1 MNKSTLP
8 VAVILAAASVPAQAQ
23 DAVANYTKAQLQEE
37 CRLAII
43 ELGTYPQAVQ
53 LEYVGQFTELSNQIE
68 KLSDEATEEELQAK
82 AAELDTLKKAAKAA
96 EQAATEDYHSLLAA
110 IEEEGIARGKAEDAI
125 KDIVVPSVK
134 EEYDNKLKAITAS
147 SYNDEQLQG
156 FYNNPNA
163 AREAL
168 AAVNANITAYEE
180 ITQTAAKA
188 NEDAKAAQD
197 TAKTSLLSSISDAKT
212 AADDAKTTVGR
223 YIEYSSQSTHVD
235 AIDAAITEYDN
246 LTTEVETAA
255 NKFELTED
263 KQTEINNAV
272 AAQETDVN
280 STLDDA
286 TTAAEAA
293 AKAYSENAVKG
304 LHDPFDPIPDDDSL
318 MDEKKAVNDA
328 VAAAK
333 AMAAE
338 LETIIVAADRE
349 NKEAELK
356 NLIEAANDAQTAYE
370 TAVKN
375 LEAYDAGTEYIDN
388 LQAEYTK
395 QILEL
400 QTLKADGKLNDEVY
414 KDANNKMN
422 KVAATINTMKQ
433 TNEDNKNAKKYE
445 NGTEDEDYKNLVQ
458 TLNADN
464 IAKIVTDAVAATGG
478 YEALKTELDLQKKEA
493 DKIETDNTFIKDELD
508 AAYKTAND
516 ALENYA
522 KGKMS
527 QAEAQ
532 QAIDKYSEDIADAKA
547 DVTAYNEATKKLNEI
562 QEKLNVNLPELSE
575 DTTYPKEDADN
586 IKNLKDQKTTLQE
599 SLDDEKKTIENSF
612 RKAYPRTIQT
622 ANEDLKNFDSTAFGT
637 WNAEAISASDNYNKW
652 VVTQSDVVIYNE
664 VMAQVDKLEKKL
676 EGASKGML
684 GYAKD
689 KKAIDD
695 LKSELAAHGEGHT
708 GCAENYSKW
717 TTEINRISKSI
728 DDHQAAY
735 DANKTAYENRLAEI
749 NDLYNDTYYKQI
761 TNKDNKTEADTEIKA
776 AKTLLDQFNRK
787 QTVTVDENV
796 QAVTDAINTAKDV
809 IASNYLQEK
818 GWKVNNSYKSAT
830 QIIGSEASELNPSLV
845 YSTKLD
851 GYYKEFKKLDTKYYH
866 NLAKYDEIA
875 SEEEALNTLKKNIE
889 AIVPDA
895 KANLVKYNEQKNA
908 QTRAKS
914 EWASYYSQVGAL
926 YSGEQF
932 FGAQALY
939 QGQLNDCLALING
952 YDAKIEECYNNG
964 TSVDFGKATDESIG
978 YDASIEE
985 NRNTMENV
993 LIDAKAN
1000 KDAYTGQ
1007 VEYVAT
1013 LNKSYNEA
1021 VKTIDSSIADTEA
1034 ALNSAETDEDKQ
1046 ALTEK
1051 LDALNGYKTEL
1062 EAIKTKIDNLDT
1074 NVLTKVNKGESEA
1087 YQEEFD
1093 SEKSSISSSI
1103 NDIINKAKG
1112 TYDEAVKQHNEIV
1125 KANFEAEYKTAK
1137 AAYNAAVYD
1146 ISKYASYQHALDA
1159 NGVSGYAASI
1169 ETANETLFP
1178 LYEELRGINAEF
1190 NTAYDKAEGRF
1201 DAGQSYREKVK
1212 VVEEKIAKA
1221 LDTFLKET
1229 QQTANANS
1237 YAAVIN
1243 DLAESYEYIVADIK
1257 DYNNDAAM
1265 ALFEKEEGGQ
1275 VAETTK
1281 AYADME
1287 AVNKGP
1293 QVIDELKFKIE
1304 NGVEINLETAYS
1316 EAATADV
1323 NAHISAANTIIADY
1337 QKKLSEDYP
1346 LSTSLKPA
1354 IEEATAKVEAAGE
1367 ALAAST
1373 DVPADHDNIVAMLSG
1388 IDTSLAEA
1396 EDKAK
1401 VEQAQAEQAQAIQ
1414 NQFDA
1419 YDAQIKLI
1427 ADGSDETGALG
1438 INDYKSPFEYA
1449 DKLTD
1454 LLAAGDAAVEA
1465 ANDANEK
1472 AKKQGYN
1479 DTDRPS
1485 NIQIGTKEVNKYQ
1498 LKWYPYTIITVEEY
1512 NELKWWQK
1520 GYYQEITVSEPI
1532 YFNGT
1537 AKEYVEKKIA
1547 EAQTALDNIKK
1558 KVAELEA
1565 TDATAIVDGMHDKVQ
1580 KTLIPLYNRAVANG
1594 GEEEGL
1600 AAVYEDINTLLAALD
1615 TSKLTA
1621 EEIEA
1626 AASEEN
1632 QKAVDAQ
1639 IESLTDRIAALDNE
1653 LQAYNSL
1660 TEKLETVKAE
1670 LDKVK
1675 AGIEASDFADELTT
1689 AFGSDIASIDGT
1701 ISETEKGINADHA
1714 NNRCGKETAK
1724 VKEEDVEAISTSI
1737 KTLSEEID
1745 KKTKEL
1751 QKAKE
1756 DAAILAAN
1764 AEAYDAEKAK
1774 LEGLTTTL
1782 NSTWETLCK
1791 DNVDVWT
1798 EFNDTKDEI
1807 DGQITA
1813 ALSALDEEKATA
1825 DAEPRNISL
1834 EAAEQAYTDISAAIE
1849 KMLNDAK
1856 ERQST
1861 YDAQLAGVTE
1871 RINALA
1877 TAYDALEISDI
1888 AAAEAEVIAAR
1899 QTLEQ
1904 AIADL
1909 QEKEITPD
1917 NIAETETAVT
1927 TAEEQLEALKALIE
1941 EKTYI
1946 PGDINESGKV
1956 DMDDLLFIRNIVLGK
1971 VDTTE
1976 LSENQMKA
1984 GDLNGD
1990 GQFTIADLVML
2001 NNIYVYGNPTGPA
2014 VSYTKGQL
2022 HIADPG
2028 SLSMQIA
2035 AERMDIALNSEMPY
2049 AAIQMD
2055 VTLPAGV
2062 VLNEMAFAGDTEK
2075 VLVATNMLDNGAC
2088 RIVMYSADGSA
2099 MLPGAATLLH
2109 LRLAGEGNG
2118 IVSID
2123 NIIAA
2128 TSDGTS
2134 YSLAAITGNQ
2144 SISTGISAIDTENE
2158 ANGSIFDTN
2167 GVVRQT
2173 LKKGVNIVR
2182 DAAGRVKKI
2191 LVK

>member
-23 DAVANYTKAQLQEE
+23 DAVANYTKAQLEKE
-37 CRLAII
+37 CNLAIT
-43 ELGTYPQAVQ
+43 EVGKYPEAVRS
-53 LEYVGQFTELSNQIE
+53 EYVG
-68 KLSDEATEEELQAK
+68 KLTLLLEEIKALPDDATEEDLNAMAK
-82 AAELDTLKKAAKAA
+82 KLDDLKTAAKKA
-96 EQAATEDYHSLLAA
+96 EQKYTEDYSSLLAA
-110 IEEEGIARGKAEDAI
+110 IKDEETAKVKAQEAIDA
-125 KDIVVPSVK
+125 IVVPSVK
-134 EEYDNKLKAITAS
+134 ADYQAKFDAITTG
-147 SYNDEQLQG
+147 YTDEELQG
-156 FYNNPNA
+156 FYNNPE
-163 AREAL
+163 EAKKAL
-168 AAVNANITAYEE
+168 DTVTKNIESYNKIAE
-180 ITQTAAKA
+180 TAAQA
-188 NEDAKAAQD
+188 DEDAKAAQAS
-197 TAKTSLLSSISDAKT
+197 AKTSLLESIDAAKSDAET
-212 AADDAKTTVGR
+212 AKTTVEG
-223 YIEYSSQSTHVD
+223 YMIYDGKGDDVD
-235 AIDAAITEYDN
+235 AIDNAITAYDG
-246 LTTEVETAA
+246 LKTDVETAA
-255 NKFELTED
+255 EELKLDEKKAEIESSIDTE
-263 KQTEINNAV
+263 KKN
-272 AAQETDVN
+272 VN
-280 STLDDA
+280 DA
-286 TTAAEAA
+286 KERAEAEAKKA
-293 AKAYSENAVKG
+293 AKTYSENAVNN
-304 LHDPFDPIPDDDSL
+304 LPDPFDPIADDDPL
-318 MDEKKAVNDA
+318 KAEKEAVNDA

-333 AMAAE
+333 AIAAE
-338 LETIIVAADRE
+338 LENIIVAADRKD
-349 NKEAELK
+349 KEAELD
-356 NLIEAANDAQTAYE
+356 NLIKAANDAQTAYE

-375 LEAYDAGTEYIDN
+375 LKAYNEAVNHIDK
-388 LQAEYTK
+388 LQAEYDK
-395 QILEL
+395 QNLEL
-400 QTLKADGKLNDEVY
+400 QTKKLNGELNDEVY

-422 KVAATINTMKQ
+422 EVAATINTMKQ

-445 NGTEDEDYKNLVQ
+445 DGTDDEDYKNLVQ
-458 TLNADN
+458 TLNAED

-478 YEALKTELDLQKKEA
+478 YNALQADLKSYKEKA
-493 DKIETDNTFIKDELD
+493 DKIDTDNTFIKEELD
-508 AAYKTAND
+508 AAYKTANN

-527 QAEAQ
+527 Q
-532 QAIDKYSEDIADAKA
+532 DDAKKA
-547 DVTAYNEATKKLNEI
+547 INDYSSIIDDAEKDVAAYNEATAKLDEIQKKLD
-562 QEKLNVNLPELSE
+562 VNLPELSD
-575 DTTYPKEDADN
+575 DTTYPDAEIIKTLKE
-586 IKNLKDQKTTLQE
+586 QKTTLQA
-599 SLDDEKKTIENSF
+599 SLDTEKKTIEDSF
-612 RKAYPRTIQT
+612 RKASPRNIQA
-622 ANEDLKNFDSTAFGT
+622 ANEALENFDGTPFET
-637 WNAEAISASDNYNKW
+637 WNAAANTASGNYNKW

-735 DANKTAYENRLAEI
+735 DANKIAYEKRLAEI
-749 NDLYNDTYYKQI
+749 NDLYDDTYYKAI
-761 TNKDNKTEADTEIKA
+761 ANKTNKGEANEKIKA

-845 YSTKLD
+845 YSKKLD
-851 GYYKEFKKLDTKYYH
+851 GYYKEFKTLDTKYYH

-875 SEEEALNTLKKNIE
+875 SEEEALNTLKANIE
-889 AIVPDA
+889 AVVPDA
-895 KANLVKYNEQKNA
+895 KANLEAYNKQKNA

-964 TSVDFGKATDESIG
+964 TSVDFGKATDENIG

-1007 VEYVAT
+1007 VEDVAT
-1013 LNKSYNEA
+1013 LNTSYDEA
-1021 VKTIDSSIADTEA
+1021 VKTINIRIADTEA

-1137 AAYNAAVYD
+1137 AAYNAAVYE
-1146 ISKYASYQHALDA
+1146 ISKYASFQHALDA

-1169 ETANETLFP
+1169 ETANEALFP
-1178 LYEELRGINAEF
+1178 LYDELRSINSDF
-1190 NTAYDKAEGRF
+1190 NTAYGKAEGRF
-1201 DAGQSYREKVK
+1201 DAEQSYRDKVK
-1212 VVEEKIAKA
+1212 AVEAKIADA
-1221 LDTFLKET
+1221 LDAFYTAT
-1229 QQTANANS
+1229 QKTADANG
-1237 YAAVIN
+1237 YATVIN
-1243 DLAESYEYIVADIK
+1243 DLAERYEDIVADIK
-1257 DYNNDAAM
+1257 GYNNEDAI
-1265 ALFEKEEGGQ
+1265 ALFEENEGGQ
-1275 VAETTK
+1275 VAKTTK
-1281 AYADME
+1281 AYADKKAE
-1287 AVNKGP
+1287 NKGP
-1293 QVIDELKFKIE
+1293 QVIDDLKFDIV
-1304 NGVEINLETAYS
+1304 NGVESNLETAYS
-1316 EAATADV
+1316 EAAKADV

-1337 QKKLSEDYP
+1337 QKKLSENYK
-1346 LSTSLKPA
+1346 LSTSLEPA
-1354 IEEATAKVEAAGE
+1354 IEEAQEKVENAEA
-1367 ALAAST
+1367 ALAASK
-1373 DVPADHDNIVAMLSG
+1373 DVPSDHDNIVAMLSG

-1401 VEQAQAEQAQAIQ
+1401 VEQAEAEAEKAIQ
-1414 NQFDA
+1414 DQFDA

-1479 DTDRPS
+1479 DTDSPS
-1485 NIQIGTKEVNKYQ
+1485 NIVTGTKEVKAYKHYRTGEIISVDKYNK
-1498 LKWYPYTIITVEEY
+1498 LSWRDKWKYEET
-1512 NELKWWQK
+1512 
-1520 GYYQEITVSEPI
+1520 TVSEPI
-1532 YFNGT
+1532 YYPGT
-1537 AKEYVEKKIA
+1537 AKDYVEEKIA

-1565 TDATAIVDGMHDKVQ
+1565 TDAKAIVDGMHDKVQ

-1615 TSKLTA
+1615 TSELTE

-1639 IESLTDRIAALDNE
+1639 IESLTKRIAALDNE

-1660 TEKLETVKAE
+1660 TDQLDDVKDELE
-1670 LDKVK
+1670 KVK
-1675 AGIEASDFADELTT
+1675 AGIAESEFADELTT
-1689 AFGSDIASIDGT
+1689 AFGSDIASIDGK
-1701 ISETEKGINADHA
+1701 ISETEKGIDADHA

-1737 KTLSEEID
+1737 KALSEEID
-1745 KKTKEL
+1745 EKTKEL
-1751 QKAKE
+1751 QKAKD

-1798 EFNDTKDEI
+1798 EFNKTKESI
-1807 DGQITA
+1807 ETQITE
-1813 ALSALDEEKATA
+1813 ALTALEAEKTAA
-1825 DAEPRNISL
+1825 DAEPRNIST
-1834 EAAEQAYTDISAAIE
+1834 EAAEQAYTEIDAAIK
-1849 KMLNDAK
+1849 KMAKDADD
-1856 ERQST
+1856 RQSA
-1861 YDAQLAGVTE
+1861 YNAQLAAVQQS
-1871 RINALA
+1871 INDLA
-1877 TAYDALEISDI
+1877 TAYDELEISDT
-1888 AAAEAEVIAAR
+1888 AAADAEVTDAR
-1899 QTLEQ
+1899 QAMEN

-1909 QEKEITPD
+1909 KKKEITPD
-1917 NIAETETAVT
+1917 NIADVEAAVAA
-1927 TAEEQLEALKALIE
+1927 AEEQLEALKTLIE
-1941 EKTYI
+1941 QKTYI
-1946 PGDINESGKV
+1946 PGDINESGEV
-1956 DMDDLLFIRNIVLGK
+1956 NIDDLLLIRNIVLGK
-1971 VDTTE
+1971 KDTTE
-1976 LSENQMKA
+1976 LTENQRKA
-1984 GDLNGD
+1984 ADLNGD
-1990 GQFTIADLVML
+1990 GQFTVADLVML
-2001 NNIYVYGNPTGPA
+2001 NNIYVYGNPTGS
-2014 VSYTKGQL
+2014 VVNYTKGKL
-2022 HIADPG
+2022 HLAEPG
-2028 SLSMQIA
+2028 TLDMQIA
-2035 AERMDIALNSEMPY
+2035 AERMDIALNSAMPY

-2055 VTLPAGV
+2055 VTLPVGV
-2062 VLNEMAFAGDTEK
+2062 VMKDVTFAGDTQK
-2075 VLVATNMLDNGAC
+2075 VLVATNVLDNGAC

-2099 MLPGAATLLH
+2099 MLPGAANLLH

-2118 IVSID
+2118 FVAID

-2134 YSLAAITGNQ
+2134 YSLAAITGNHN
-2144 SISTGISAIDTENE
+2144 ISTGISATETEGENE
-2158 ANGSIFDTN
+2158 YSVFSTN
-2167 GVVRQT
+2167 GVVSKT

>member
-23 DAVANYTKAQLQEE
+23 DAVANYTKAQLEKE
-37 CRLAII
+37 CNLAIT
-43 ELGTYPQAVQ
+43 EVGEYPEAVRS
-53 LEYVGQFTELSNQIE
+53 EYVG
-68 KLSDEATEEELQAK
+68 KLTLLLEEIKALPDNATEEDLNAMAK
-82 AAELDTLKKAAKAA
+82 KLDDLKAEAKAA
-96 EQAATEDYHSLLAA
+96 EQAATEDYRSLIAA
-110 IEEEGIARGKAEDAI
+110 IDNEKTAKENAQKAIDA
-125 KDIVVPSVK
+125 IVVPSVK
-134 EEYDNKLKAITAS
+134 ADYQAKFDAIKNYTDEE
-147 SYNDEQLQG
+147 LQG
-156 FYNNPNA
+156 FYNNPEDA
-163 AREAL
+163 KKAL
-168 AAVNANITAYEE
+168 DTVNANIKAYNDIVEN
-180 ITQTAAKA
+180 AAKA
-188 NEDAKAAQD
+188 DEAAKAAQA
-197 TAKTSLLSSISDAKT
+197 TAKDELLKSISTEKADAE
-212 AADDAKTTVGR
+212 AAKATVEGYMIYDGKGDD
-223 YIEYSSQSTHVD
+223 VD
-235 AIDAAITEYDN
+235 AIDNAITAYDG
-246 LTTEVETAA
+246 LKTDVETAA
-255 NKFELTED
+255 EELKLDEKKAEIESSIDTE
-263 KQTEINNAV
+263 KKN
-272 AAQETDVN
+272 VN
-280 STLDDA
+280 DA
-286 TTAAEAA
+286 KERAEAEAKKA
-293 AKAYSENAVKG
+293 AKTYSENAVNN
-304 LHDPFDPIPDDDSL
+304 LPDPFDPIADDDPL
-318 MDEKKAVNDA
+318 KAEKEAVNDA

-338 LETIIVAADRE
+338 LENIIVAADRKD
-349 NKEAELK
+349 KEAELD
-356 NLIEAANDAQTAYE
+356 NLIKAANDAQTAYE

-375 LEAYDAGTEYIDN
+375 LKAYNDAVNHIDK
-388 LQAEYTK
+388 LQAEYDK
-395 QILEL
+395 QNLEL
-400 QTLKADGKLNDEVY
+400 QTKKLNGELNDEVY

-422 KVAATINTMKQ
+422 EVAATINTMKQ

-445 NGTEDEDYKNLVQ
+445 DGTDDEDYKNLVQ
-458 TLNADN
+458 TLNAED

-478 YEALKTELDLQKKEA
+478 YEALKTELDLQKEEA
-493 DKIETDNTFIKDELD
+493 NKIDTDNTFIKAELV
-508 AAYKTAND
+508 AAYNTAND

-527 QAEAQ
+527 KDEAQ
-532 QAIDKYSEDIADAKA
+532 KAIDDYSQDIADAKA

-562 QEKLNVNLPELSE
+562 QEKLNVNLPELSD
-575 DTTYPKEDADN
+575 DTTYPDAEEIKILKE
-586 IKNLKDQKTTLQE
+586 QKTKLQA
-599 SLDDEKKTIENSF
+599 SLDAEKQTIENSF
-612 RKAYPRTIQT
+612 RKASPRSIQA
-622 ANEDLKNFDSTAFGT
+622 ANEALENFDGTPFGT
-637 WNAEAISASDNYNKW
+637 WNDAAKIASENYNKW

-664 VMAQVDKLEKKL
+664 VKTQVDKLEKKL

-735 DANKTAYENRLAEI
+735 DANKIAYEKRLAEI
-749 NDLYNDTYYKQI
+749 NDLYDDTYYKAIANQ
-761 TNKDNKTEADTEIKA
+761 TNKGEANEKIKA

-830 QIIGSEASELNPSLV
+830 QIIGSKASELNPSLV

-875 SEEEALNTLKKNIE
+875 SEEEALNTLKANIE
-889 AIVPDA
+889 AVVPDA
-895 KANLVKYNEQKNA
+895 KANLEAYNKQKNA

-964 TSVDFGKATDESIG
+964 TSVDFGKATEESIG

-985 NRNTMENV
+985 NRKTMEKV
-993 LIDAKAN
+993 LIDATAN
-1000 KDAYTGQ
+1000 KNAYNGQ
-1007 VEYVAT
+1007 DEGVAT
-1013 LNKSYNEA
+1013 LNTSYDEA
-1021 VKTIDSSIADTEA
+1021 VKIIDSSIDVTKEA
-1034 ALNSAETDEDKQ
+1034 LERAETDKDKE

-1051 LDALNGYKTEL
+1051 LKSLDGYKTEL
-1062 EAIKTKIDNLDT
+1062 EAIKTKIDNLGT
-1074 NVLTKVNKGESEA
+1074 NVLTKVNEGESVA
-1087 YQEEFD
+1087 YQDEFD
-1093 SEKSSISSSI
+1093 REKSSISEAI
-1103 NDIINKAKG
+1103 KDIIDLAKG
-1112 TYDEAVKQHNEIV
+1112 TYDEAVKNHNAIV

-1137 AAYNAAVYD
+1137 AAYNNAVYE

-1178 LYEELRGINAEF
+1178 LYDELRSINSDF

-1201 DAGQSYREKVK
+1201 DAEQSYRDKVK
-1212 VVEEKIAKA
+1212 AVEAKIAKA
-1221 LDTFLKET
+1221 LDAFYTAT
-1229 QQTANANS
+1229 QQTADANS

-1257 DYNNDAAM
+1257 GYNNEAAM
-1265 ALFEKEEGGQ
+1265 ALFKENEGGQ

-1304 NGVEINLETAYS
+1304 NGVKTNLETAYS

-1346 LSTSLKPA
+1346 LSASLKLA
-1354 IEEATAKVEAAGE
+1354 IEEAQEKVENAEA
-1367 ALAAST
+1367 ALAASK
-1373 DVPADHDNIVAMLSG
+1373 DVPSDHDNIVAMLSG

-1396 EDKAK
+1396 EKKAE
-1401 VEQAQAEQAQAIQ
+1401 VEQAEAVKAEAIE
-1414 NQFDA
+1414 NQFKA

-1454 LLAAGDAAVEA
+1454 LLAEGDNAVA
-1465 ANDANEK
+1465 VAKDANEK
-1472 AKKQGYN
+1472 AKKLGYN
-1479 DTDRPS
+1479 DTDSP
-1485 NIQIGTKEVNKYQ
+1485 IQIGTNEVKMYKH
-1498 LKWYPYTIITVEEY
+1498 KWIPNLIITVEEY
-1512 NELKWWQK
+1512 NNLRESQK
-1520 GYYQEITVSEPI
+1520 NRYKEITVSEPI
-1532 YFNGT
+1532 YYPGT

-1565 TDATAIVDGMHDKVQ
+1565 TDAKAIVDGMHDKVQ

-1660 TEKLETVKAE
+1660 TDQLETVKAE

-1782 NSTWETLCK
+1782 DSTWETLCK

-1798 EFNDTKDEI
+1798 EFNDTKDGI
-1807 DGQITA
+1807 ATQITE
-1813 ALSALDEEKATA
+1813 ALTALEAEKTAA
-1825 DAEPRNISL
+1825 DAEPRNIST
-1834 EAAEQAYTDISAAIE
+1834 EAAEQAYTDIDAAIK
-1849 KMLNDAK
+1849 KMAEDAVK
-1856 ERQST
+1856 RQSE
-1861 YDAQLAGVTE
+1861 YKAQLDDVTG
-1871 RINALA
+1871 RIETLVK
-1877 TAYDALEISDI
+1877 AYDELEISDT
-1888 AAAEAEVIAAR
+1888 AAADAEVTAA
-1899 QTLEQ
+1899 QQAMEN

-1909 QEKEITPD
+1909 QEKVITPD
-1917 NIAETETAVT
+1917 NIADVETAVAA
-1927 TAEEQLEALKALIE
+1927 AEEQLEALKTLIE
-1941 EKTYI
+1941 NKTYI
-1946 PGDINESGKV
+1946 PGDINESGEV
-1956 DMDDLLFIRNIVLGK
+1956 NIDDLLLIRNIVLGK
-1971 VDTTE
+1971 KDTTE
-1976 LSENQMKA
+1976 LTENQRKA
-1984 GDLNGD
+1984 ADLNGD
-1990 GQFTIADLVML
+1990 GQFTVADLVML
-2001 NNIYVYGNPTGPA
+2001 NNIYVYGNPTGSV
-2014 VSYTKGQL
+2014 VSYTKGKL
-2022 HIADPG
+2022 HLAEPG
-2028 SLSMQIA
+2028 TLDMQIA
-2035 AERMDIALNSEMPY
+2035 AERMDIALNSAMPY

-2055 VTLPAGV
+2055 VTLPVGV
-2062 VLNEMAFAGDTEK
+2062 VMKDVTFAGDTQK
-2075 VLVATNMLDNGAC
+2075 VLVATNVLDNGAC

-2099 MLPGAATLLH
+2099 MLPGAANLLH

-2118 IVSID
+2118 FVAID

-2134 YSLAAITGNQ
+2134 YSLAAITGNHN
-2144 SISTGISAIDTENE
+2144 ISTGISATETEGENE
-2158 ANGSIFDTN
+2158 YSVFSTN
-2167 GVVRQT
+2167 GVVSKT

>member
-23 DAVANYTKAQLQEE
+23 DAVANYTKAQLEKE
-37 CRLAII
+37 CNLAIT
-43 ELGTYPQAVQ
+43 EVGEYPEAVRS
-53 LEYVGQFTELSNQIE
+53 EYVG
-68 KLSDEATEEELQAK
+68 KLTLLLEEIKALPDDATEEKLNAMADELN
-82 AAELDTLKKAAKAA
+82 TLKAEAKAA
-96 EQAATEDYHSLLAA
+96 EQAATEDYRKLLAA
-110 IEEEGIARGKAEDAI
+110 IDNEKTAKEEAQEAIDAI
-125 KDIVVPSVK
+125 EVPSVQADYQAK
-134 EEYDNKLKAITAS
+134 FDAITTG
-147 SYNDEQLQG
+147 YTDEELQG
-156 FYNNPNA
+156 FYNNPE
-163 AREAL
+163 EAKKAL
-168 AAVNANITAYEE
+168 DTVTKNIKAYND
-180 ITQTAAKA
+180 IAKTAAQA
-188 NEDAKAAQD
+188 DVDAKAAQA
-197 TAKTSLLSSISDAKT
+197 TAKDELLNSISTEKADAE
-212 AADDAKTTVGR
+212 AAKATVEG
-223 YIEYSSQSTHVD
+223 YMNYDGKVEDVD
-235 AIDAAITEYDN
+235 AIKKAITAYDN
-246 LTTEVETAA
+246 LKTDVETAA
-255 NKFELTED
+255 NDLKLTEE
-263 KQTEINNAV
+263 KQAEIESSINEQKKN
-272 AAQETDVN
+272 VN
-280 STLDDA
+280 GAKTG
-286 TTAAEAA
+286 AEAA
-293 AKAYSENAVKG
+293 AKEAAEAYSTDAVKN
-304 LHDPFDPIPDDDSL
+304 LPDPFDPIPDDDPL
-318 MDEKKAVNDA
+318 KAEKEAVNDA

-333 AMAAE
+333 DMAAE
-338 LETIIVAADRE
+338 LENIIVAADRKD
-349 NKEAELK
+349 KETELE
-356 NLIEAANDAQTAYE
+356 NLIKAANDAQTAYE

-375 LEAYDAGTEYIDN
+375 LEAYNEAVKYIDN
-388 LQAEYTK
+388 LQAEYDK
-395 QILEL
+395 QNLEL
-400 QTLKADGKLNDEVY
+400 QTKKLNGELNDEVY

-458 TLNADN
+458 TLNATD
-464 IAKIVTDAVAATGG
+464 IAKIVTDADAATGG
-478 YEALKTELDLQKKEA
+478 YKALKAELDSQKDEA
-493 DKIETDNTFIKDELD
+493 DKIVTDNKFIKDELD
-508 AAYKTAND
+508 AAYNTAND

-522 KGKMS
+522 KGKIS
-527 QAEAQ
+527 Q
-532 QAIDKYSEDIADAKA
+532 DDAKKA
-547 DVTAYNEATKKLNEI
+547 INDYSSIIDEAEKDVAAYNEATAKLDEI
-562 QEKLNVNLPELSE
+562 QKKLNVNLPELSD
-575 DTTYPKEDADN
+575 DTTYPDAEI
-586 IKNLKDQKTTLQE
+586 IKTLNEQKTTLQA
-599 SLDDEKKTIENSF
+599 SLDDEKKTIEDSF
-612 RKAYPRTIQT
+612 RKVSPRSIQA
-622 ANEDLKNFDSTAFGT
+622 ANEDLKRFDDTAFDT
-637 WNAEAISASDNYNKW
+637 WHAAAISASENYNKW

-735 DANKTAYENRLAEI
+735 DANKIAYEKRLAEI
-749 NDLYNDTYYKQI
+749 NDLYDDTYYKAI
-761 TNKDNKTEADTEIKA
+761 ANKTNKGEANEKIKA

-875 SEEEALNTLKKNIE
+875 SEEEALNTLKANIE
-889 AIVPDA
+889 AVVPDA
-895 KANLVKYNEQKNA
+895 KANLEAYNKQKNA

-964 TSVDFGKATDESIG
+964 TSVDFGKATDENIG
-978 YDASIEE
+978 YDASIDE

-1007 VEYVAT
+1007 VEDVAT
-1013 LNKSYNEA
+1013 LNTSYDEA
-1021 VKTIDSSIADTEA
+1021 VKTINIRIADTEA

-1051 LDALNGYKTEL
+1051 LNSLKGYKTEL

-1074 NVLTKVNKGESEA
+1074 NVLTKVNEGESVA
-1087 YQEEFD
+1087 YQDEFD
-1093 SEKSSISSSI
+1093 SEKSSISTAI
-1103 NDIINKAKG
+1103 KDIIDLAKG
-1112 TYDEAVKQHNEIV
+1112 TYDEAVKNHNAIV

-1137 AAYNAAVYD
+1137 AAYNAAVYE
-1146 ISKYASYQHALDA
+1146 ISKYASFQHALDA

-1178 LYEELRGINAEF
+1178 LYEELRGINADF
-1190 NTAYDKAEGRF
+1190 NTAYGKAEGRF
-1201 DAGQSYREKVK
+1201 DAEQSYRKKVK
-1212 VVEEKIAKA
+1212 AVEAKIADA

-1229 QQTANANS
+1229 QQTADANG
-1237 YAAVIN
+1237 YATVIN
-1243 DLAESYEYIVADIK
+1243 DLAQRYADIVADIEG
-1257 DYNNDAAM
+1257 YNNEAAM
-1265 ALFEKEEGGQ
+1265 DLFEEKEGGN
-1275 VAETTK
+1275 VEKITK
-1281 AYADME
+1281 AYADMKD
-1287 AVNKGP
+1287 VNKGP

-1304 NGVEINLETAYS
+1304 NGVESNLETAYS

-1323 NAHISAANTIIADY
+1323 NAHISAAEGIINDY
-1337 QKKLSEDYP
+1337 ETKLGTDYP
-1346 LSTSLKPA
+1346 LSTSLKTEIDA
-1354 IEEATAKVEAAGE
+1354 AKEKVENAKT
-1367 ALAAST
+1367 ALAESK
-1373 DVPADHDNIVAMLSG
+1373 DIPSDHNKIVAMLSG

-1401 VEQAQAEQAQAIQ
+1401 VEQAEAEQAQAIQ

-1449 DKLTD
+1449 DKLTE
-1454 LLAAGDAAVEA
+1454 LLAEGDNAVA
-1465 ANDANEK
+1465 VAKDANEK
-1472 AKKQGYN
+1472 AKKLGYN
-1479 DTDRPS
+1479 DTDSP
-1485 NIQIGTKEVNKYQ
+1485 IQIGTNEVKMYKH
-1498 LKWYPYTIITVEEY
+1498 KWIPNLIITVEEY
-1512 NELKWWQK
+1512 NNLRESQK
-1520 GYYQEITVSEPI
+1520 NRYKEITVSEPI
-1532 YFNGT
+1532 YYPGT

-1547 EAQTALDNIKK
+1547 EAQTALDKIEK

-1594 GEEEGL
+1594 GNEEEL

-1615 TSKLTA
+1615 TSELTA

-1639 IESLTDRIAALDNE
+1639 IESLTERIAALDNE

-1660 TEKLETVKAE
+1660 TDQLDAVKAE
-1670 LDKVK
+1670 LEKVK

-1689 AFGSDIASIDGT
+1689 AFGSDIASIDGK

-1724 VKEEDVEAISTSI
+1724 VKEEDIEAISNSI
-1737 KTLSEEID
+1737 KALSEEID
-1745 KKTKEL
+1745 EKTKKL

-1798 EFNDTKDEI
+1798 EFNKTKESI
-1807 DGQITA
+1807 ETQITE
-1813 ALSALDEEKATA
+1813 ALTALEAEKTAA
-1825 DAEPRNISL
+1825 DAEPRNIST
-1834 EAAEQAYTDISAAIE
+1834 EAAEQAYTDIDAAIE
-1849 KMLNDAK
+1849 KMSKDADD
-1856 ERQST
+1856 RQSA
-1861 YDAQLAGVTE
+1861 YNAQLDDVKG
-1871 RINALA
+1871 RIETLVK
-1877 TAYDALEISDI
+1877 AYDELEISDT
-1888 AAAEAEVIAAR
+1888 AAADAEVTAAR
-1899 QTLEQ
+1899 QAMEK
-1904 AIADL
+1904 AIAAL
-1909 QEKEITPD
+1909 QEKVITPD
-1917 NIAETETAVT
+1917 NISDVETAVAA
-1927 TAEEQLEALKALIE
+1927 AEEQLEALKTLIE
-1941 EKTYI
+1941 QKTYI
-1946 PGDINESGKV
+1946 PGDINESGEV
-1956 DMDDLLFIRNIVLGK
+1956 NIDDLLLIRNIVLGK
-1971 VDTTE
+1971 KDPTE
-1976 LSENQMKA
+1976 LTENQRKA
-1984 GDLNGD
+1984 ADLNGD
-1990 GQFTIADLVML
+1990 GQFTVADLVML
-2001 NNIYVYGNPTGPA
+2001 NNIYVYGNPAGS
-2014 VSYTKGQL
+2014 VVNYTKGKL
-2022 HIADPG
+2022 RIAEPG
-2028 SLSMQIA
+2028 TLDMQIA
-2035 AERMDIALNSEMPY
+2035 AERMDIALNSAMPY

-2055 VTLPAGV
+2055 VTLPVGV
-2062 VLNEMAFAGDTEK
+2062 VLKDVTFAGDTQK
-2075 VLVATNMLDNGAC
+2075 VLVATNVLDNGAC

-2099 MLPGAATLLH
+2099 MLPGAANLLH

-2118 IVSID
+2118 FVAID

-2134 YSLAAITGNQ
+2134 YSLAAITGNHN
-2144 SISTGISAIDTENE
+2144 ISTGISATETEGENE
-2158 ANGSIFDTN
+2158 YSVFSTN
-2167 GVVRQT
+2167 GVVSKT

>member
-23 DAVANYTKAQLQEE
+23 EAVANYTKAQLLED
-37 CRLAII
+37 CNLAIT
-43 ELGTYPQAVQ
+43 EVGKYPEAVRS
-53 LEYVGQFTELSNQIE
+53 EYVG
-68 KLSDEATEEELQAK
+68 KLTLLLEEIKALPDDATEEDLNAMAE
-82 AAELDTLKKAAKAA
+82 ELDSLKTAAKEE
-96 EQAATEDYHSLLAA
+96 EQAATEGYRSLLAA
-110 IEEEGIARGKAEDAI
+110 IKDEGTAKENAQKAIDA
-125 KDIVVPSVK
+125 IVVPSVQA
-134 EEYDNKLKAITAS
+134 EYDKKFNAITAS
-147 SYNDEQLQG
+147 SYTNEELQG
-156 FYNNPNA
+156 FYNNPE
-163 AREAL
+163 EAKKAL
-168 AAVNANITAYEE
+168 DTVNANIKAYNE
-180 ITQTAAKA
+180 IA
-188 NEDAKAAQD
+188 E
-197 TAKTSLLSSISDAKT
+197 T
-212 AADDAKTTVGR
+212 AADADKAAKDAQATAKDELLNSISAAKSDAGTAKTTVEG
-223 YIEYSSQSTHVD
+223 YIEYGTQNTHV
-235 AIDAAITEYDN
+235 AAIEEAITKLGN
-246 LTTEVETAA
+246 LEKEVDEAAETFKLTEVKQDEISKAA
-255 NKFELTED
+255 
-263 KQTEINNAV
+263 
-272 AAQETDVN
+272 AAQETAVN
-280 STLDDA
+280 NTLA
-286 TTAAEAA
+286 AAETAAKAA
-293 AKAYSENAVKG
+293 AKAYSENAVDKDK
-304 LHDPFDPIPDDDSL
+304 LPAPFAPIADDDPL
-318 MDEKKAVNDA
+318 KADKEAVNTDIQA
-328 VAAAK
+328 AKDKAAA
-333 AMAAE
+333 
-338 LETIIVAADRE
+338 LEDIIVAADRE
-349 NKEAELK
+349 ALETELD
-356 NLIEAANDAQTAYE
+356 NLIKATND
-370 TAVKN
+370 AVKN
-375 LEAYDAGTEYIDN
+375 LEAYNEAVKYIDN

-400 QTLKADGKLNDEVY
+400 QTLKADGNLNDEVY

-433 TNEDNKNAKKYE
+433 TNEDNKDAKKYE

-458 TLNADN
+458 TLNAED

-478 YEALKTELDLQKKEA
+478 YNALQADLNSYKEEA
-493 DKIETDNTFIKDELD
+493 DKIVTDNTFIKDELD
-508 AAYKTAND
+508 AAYKTANN

-527 QAEAQ
+527 QDDAKK
-532 QAIDKYSEDIADAKA
+532 AIDDYSQDIADAKA
-547 DVTAYNEATKKLNEI
+547 DVTAYNEATAKLNEI
-562 QEKLNVNLPELSE
+562 QEKLNVNLPELSD
-575 DTTYPKEDADN
+575 DTTYPDAEE
-586 IKNLKDQKTTLQE
+586 IKILKDQKTQLQE
-599 SLDDEKKTIENSF
+599 SLDAEKQTIENSF
-612 RKAYPRTIQT
+612 RKASPRSIQA
-622 ANEDLKNFDSTAFGT
+622 ANEDLKRFDDTSFGT
-637 WNAEAISASDNYNKW
+637 WYDAAIIASDNYNKW

-664 VMAQVDKLEKKL
+664 VMTQVAKLEKQL
-676 EGASKGML
+676 EGADSKML
-684 GYAKD
+684 GYAED
-689 KKAIDD
+689 EAAIVALKK
-695 LKSELAAHGEGHT
+695 ELEAHGEGHT

-717 TTEINRISKSI
+717 TTEIKRISDSI
-728 DDHQAAY
+728 TAHQKAYKANKEAY
-735 DANKTAYENRLAEI
+735 DNRLKEI
-749 NDLYNDTYYKQI
+749 NDLYDDKYYKAI
-761 TNKDNKTEADTEIKA
+761 ANTTNKGEANEKIKA

-830 QIIGSEASELNPSLV
+830 QIIGSEASELNPSKV

-851 GYYKEFKKLDTKYYH
+851 GYYIEFKKLDTKYYH

-875 SEEEALNTLKKNIE
+875 SEEEALNTLKANIE
-889 AIVPDA
+889 AVVPDA
-895 KANLVKYNEQKNA
+895 KANLEAYNKQKNA

-939 QGQLNDCLALING
+939 QGQLNECLRLING

-964 TSVDFGKATDESIG
+964 TSVDFGKATDENIG
-978 YDASIEE
+978 YDKSIEE

-1021 VKTIDSSIADTEA
+1021 VQTIDSSIADTEA

-1201 DAGQSYREKVK
+1201 DAGQSYRDKVK
-1212 VVEEKIAKA
+1212 AVEAEIAKA

-1316 EAATADV
+1316 DAAKADV
-1323 NAHISAANTIIADY
+1323 NAHISAANTTIAKY
-1337 QKKLSEDYP
+1337 QKKLNENYK
-1346 LSTSLKPA
+1346 LSTSLEPA
-1354 IEEATAKVEAAGE
+1354 IEEAQEKVENAEA
-1367 ALAAST
+1367 ALAASK
-1373 DVPADHDNIVAMLSG
+1373 DVPSDHDNIVAMLSG
-1388 IDTSLAEA
+1388 IDTDLAEA
-1396 EDKAK
+1396 EEKAK
-1401 VEQAQAEQAQAIQ
+1401 VEQAEAEAEKAIQ
-1414 NQFDA
+1414 DQFDA

-1479 DTDRPS
+1479 YTDSPS
-1485 NIQIGTKEVNKYQ
+1485 NIQIGTKEVKMYQ
-1498 LKWYPYTIITVEEY
+1498 LKRYPNTIITVEEY

-1520 GYYQEITVSEPI
+1520 GSYQEITVSEPI
-1532 YFNGT
+1532 YYKGT
-1537 AKEYVEKKIA
+1537 AKEYVEEKIKA
-1547 EAQTALDNIKK
+1547 AQTALDNIEK

-1565 TDATAIVDGMHDKVQ
+1565 TDATAIVNGMHDKVQ

-1594 GEEEGL
+1594 GDETELE
-1600 AAVYEDINTLLAALD
+1600 AVYDEISELLA
-1615 TSKLTA
+1615 SLTITDDMSA
-1621 EEIEA
+1621 EQIEEL
-1626 AASEEN
+1626 ASEEN
-1632 QKAVDAQ
+1632 QTAVD
-1639 IESLTDRIAALDNE
+1639 TKIAELSKKIADLDNE
-1653 LQAYNSL
+1653 LKAYNSL
-1660 TEKLETVKAE
+1660 TGQLN
-1670 LDKVK
+1670 DVK
-1675 AGIEASDFADELTT
+1675 AGLDAVKADIAASEFADDLNT
-1689 AFGSDIASIDGT
+1689 AFDSDIAGIDSK
-1701 ISETEKGINADHA
+1701 ISKADQNIAADHA
-1714 NNRCGKETAK
+1714 NNRCDKETAN
-1724 VKEEDVEAISTSI
+1724 VKAEDIEAISQSI
-1737 KTLSEEID
+1737 ESLATQID
-1745 KKTKEL
+1745 EKTKEL

-1756 DAAILAAN
+1756 DAATRAAN
-1764 AEAYDAEKAK
+1764 ATAYDAEKAK
-1774 LEGLTTTL
+1774 LEGLNTTL
-1782 NSTWETLCK
+1782 TDAWDALCD

-1798 EFNDTKDEI
+1798 EFNGTKDEI

>member
-23 DAVANYTKAQLQEE
+23 DAVANYTKAQLEKE
-37 CRLAII
+37 CNLAIT
-43 ELGTYPQAVQ
+43 EVGKYPEAVRS
-53 LEYVGQFTELSNQIE
+53 EYVG
-68 KLSDEATEEELQAK
+68 KLTLLLEEIKALPDDATEEDLNAMAK
-82 AAELDTLKKAAKAA
+82 KLDDLKAEAKAA
-96 EQAATEDYHSLLAA
+96 EQAATEDYSRLIEA
-110 IEEEGIARGKAEDAI
+110 IEKEDSAKVKAQEAIDA
-125 KDIVVPSVK
+125 IVVPSVK
-134 EEYDNKLKAITAS
+134 ADYQAKFNAIKNYTDEE
-147 SYNDEQLQG
+147 LQG
-156 FYNNPNA
+156 FYNNPE
-163 AREAL
+163 EAKKAL
-168 AAVNANITAYEE
+168 DTVNANIKAYNDIVEN
-180 ITQTAAKA
+180 AAKA
-188 NEDAKAAQD
+188 DEDAQAAQAS
-197 TAKTSLLSSISDAKT
+197 AKTSLLESIDAAKSDAET
-212 AADDAKTTVGR
+212 AKTTVKG
-223 YIEYSSQSTHVD
+223 YMIYDGKGDDVD
-235 AIDAAITEYDN
+235 AIDNAITAYDG
-246 LTTEVETAA
+246 LKTDVETAA
-255 NKFELTED
+255 NDLKLTEE
-263 KQTEINNAV
+263 KQTEIESSIDT
-272 AAQETDVN
+272 QKKKVN
-280 STLDDA
+280 DA
-286 TTAAEAA
+286 KTGAEAEAKKA
-293 AKAYSENAVKG
+293 AKTYSENAVNN
-304 LHDPFDPIPDDDSL
+304 LPDPFDPIADDDPL
-318 MDEKKAVNDA
+318 KAEKEAVNDA

-333 AMAAE
+333 DMAAE
-338 LETIIVAADRE
+338 LENIIVAADRKD
-349 NKEAELK
+349 KEAELD
-356 NLIEAANDAQTAYE
+356 NLIKAANDAQTAYE

-375 LEAYDAGTEYIDN
+375 LKAYNEAVNHIDK
-388 LQAEYTK
+388 LQAEYDK
-395 QILEL
+395 QNLEL
-400 QTLKADGKLNDEVY
+400 QTKKLNGELNDEVY

-422 KVAATINTMKQ
+422 EVAATINKMKQ

-445 NGTEDEDYKNLVQ
+445 NGTDDEDYKNLVQ
-458 TLNADN
+458 TLNATD
-464 IAKIVTDAVAATGG
+464 IAKIVTDAVDATGG
-478 YEALKTELDLQKKEA
+478 YKALKAELDLQKEEA
-493 DKIETDNTFIKDELD
+493 DKIVTDNTFIKDELD
-508 AAYKTAND
+508 AAYNTAND

-527 QAEAQ
+527 QVEAQ
-532 QAIDKYSEDIADAKA
+532 KAIDKYSEAIADAKA
-547 DVTAYNEATKKLNEI
+547 DVTAYNEATAKLDEIQKKLD
-562 QEKLNVNLPELSE
+562 VNLPELSD
-575 DTTYPKEDADN
+575 DTTYPDAEIIKTLKE
-586 IKNLKDQKTTLQE
+586 QKTTLQA
-599 SLDDEKKTIENSF
+599 SLDTEKKTIEDSF
-612 RKAYPRTIQT
+612 RKASPRNIQA
-622 ANEDLKNFDSTAFGT
+622 ANEALENFDGTPFET
-637 WNAEAISASDNYNKW
+637 WNAAANTASGNYNKW

-735 DANKTAYENRLAEI
+735 DANKIAYEKRLAEI
-749 NDLYNDTYYKQI
+749 NDLYDDTYYKAI
-761 TNKDNKTEADTEIKA
+761 ANKTNKGEANEKIKA

-875 SEEEALNTLKKNIE
+875 SEEEALNTLKANIE
-889 AIVPDA
+889 AVVPDA
-895 KANLVKYNEQKNA
+895 KANLEAYNKQKNA

-939 QGQLNDCLALING
+939 QGQLNDCLALISG

-964 TSVDFGKATDESIG
+964 TSVDFGKATEESIG

-985 NRNTMENV
+985 NRETMENV
-993 LIDAKAN
+993 LIDATAN
-1000 KDAYTGQ
+1000 KNAYTGQ
-1007 VEYVAT
+1007 VEDVAT
-1013 LNKSYNEA
+1013 LNTSYDEA

-1034 ALNSAETDEDKQ
+1034 ALENAETDEDKE

-1051 LDALNGYKTEL
+1051 LDALKGYKTEL
-1062 EAIKTKIDNLDT
+1062 EAIKTKIDNLNT
-1074 NVLTKVNKGESEA
+1074 NVLTKVNKGESVA

-1093 SEKSSISSSI
+1093 SEKSSISEDI
-1103 NDIINKAKG
+1103 KDIIDLAKG
-1112 TYDEAVKQHNEIV
+1112 KYDEAVKQHNEIV

-1137 AAYNAAVYD
+1137 AAYNAAVYE
-1146 ISKYASYQHALDA
+1146 ISKYASFQHALDA

-1169 ETANETLFP
+1169 ETANEALFP
-1178 LYEELRGINAEF
+1178 LYDELRSINSDF
-1190 NTAYDKAEGRF
+1190 NTAYGKAEGRF
-1201 DAGQSYREKVK
+1201 DAEQTYRGNVKEVEK
-1212 VVEEKIAKA
+1212 KIADA

-1229 QQTANANS
+1229 QQTADANG
-1237 YAAVIN
+1237 YATVIG
-1243 DLAESYEYIVADIK
+1243 DLAERYEDIVADIK
-1257 DYNNDAAM
+1257 GYNNEAAM
-1265 ALFEKEEGGQ
+1265 DLFEEKEGGN
-1275 VAETTK
+1275 VEKITK
-1281 AYADME
+1281 AYADMKAE
-1287 AVNKGP
+1287 NKGP
-1293 QVIDELKFKIE
+1293 QVIDDLKFEIE
-1304 NGVEINLETAYS
+1304 NGVENNLATAYS

-1346 LSTSLKPA
+1346 LSTSLEPA
-1354 IEEATAKVEAAGE
+1354 IEEAQEKVENAEA
-1367 ALAAST
+1367 ALAASK
-1373 DVPADHDNIVAMLSG
+1373 DVPSDHDNIVAMLSG

-1401 VEQAQAEQAQAIQ
+1401 VEQAEAEAEKAIQ
-1414 NQFDA
+1414 DQFDA

-1479 DTDRPS
+1479 DTASPS
-1485 NIQIGTKEVNKYQ
+1485 NIVTGTKEVKAYKHYRTGEIISVDKYNK
-1498 LKWYPYTIITVEEY
+1498 LSWRDKWKYEET
-1512 NELKWWQK
+1512 
-1520 GYYQEITVSEPI
+1520 TVSEPI
-1532 YFNGT
+1532 YYPGT
-1537 AKEYVEKKIA
+1537 AKDYVEEKIA

-1565 TDATAIVDGMHDKVQ
+1565 TDAKAIVDGMHDKVQ

-1600 AAVYEDINTLLAALD
+1600 AAVYEDINTLLAGLD
-1615 TSKLTA
+1615 TSELTE

-1639 IESLTDRIAALDNE
+1639 IESLTERIAALDNE

-1660 TEKLETVKAE
+1660 TEQLDAVKAE

-1675 AGIEASDFADELTT
+1675 AGIEASDFAEELTT
-1689 AFGSDIASIDGT
+1689 AFSSDIASIDGT

-1737 KTLSEEID
+1737 KALSEEID
-1745 KKTKEL
+1745 EKTKEL

-1782 NSTWETLCK
+1782 DSTWETLCK

-1798 EFNDTKDEI
+1798 EFNDTKDGI
-1807 DGQITA
+1807 ATQITE
-1813 ALSALDEEKATA
+1813 ALTALEAEKTAA
-1825 DAEPRNISL
+1825 DAEPRNIST
-1834 EAAEQAYTDISAAIE
+1834 EAAEQAYTEIDAAIK
-1849 KMLNDAK
+1849 KMAK
-1856 ERQST
+1856 DTDDRQSA
-1861 YDAQLAGVTE
+1861 YNAQLTAVQQS
-1871 RINALA
+1871 INDLA
-1877 TAYDALEISDI
+1877 KAYDELEISDT
-1888 AAAEAEVIAAR
+1888 AAADAEVTDAR
-1899 QTLEQ
+1899 QAMEK

-1909 QEKEITPD
+1909 QKKEITPD
-1917 NIAETETAVT
+1917 NIADVETAVAA
-1927 TAEEQLEALKALIE
+1927 AEEQLEALKTLIE
-1941 EKTYI
+1941 QKTYI
-1946 PGDINESGKV
+1946 PGDINESGEV
-1956 DMDDLLFIRNIVLGK
+1956 NIDDLLLIRNIVLGK
-1971 VDTTE
+1971 KDTTE
-1976 LSENQMKA
+1976 LTENQRKA
-1984 GDLNGD
+1984 ADLNGD
-1990 GQFTIADLVML
+1990 GQFTVADLVML
-2001 NNIYVYGNPTGPA
+2001 NNIYVYGNPTGPV
-2014 VSYTKGQL
+2014 VSYTKGKL
-2022 HIADPG
+2022 RIAEPG
-2028 SLSMQIA
+2028 TLDMQIE
-2035 AERMDIALNSEMPY
+2035 AERMDIALNSAMPY

-2055 VTLPAGV
+2055 VTLPVGV
-2062 VLNEMAFAGDTEK
+2062 VMKDVTFAGDTQK
-2075 VLVATNMLDNGAC
+2075 VLVATNVLDNGAC

-2099 MLPGAATLLH
+2099 MLPGAANLLH

-2118 IVSID
+2118 FVAID

-2134 YSLAAITGNQ
+2134 YSLAAITGNHN
-2144 SISTGISAIDTENE
+2144 ISTGISATETEGENE
-2158 ANGSIFDTN
+2158 YSVFSTN
-2167 GVVRQT
+2167 GVVSKT

>member
-23 DAVANYTKAQLQEE
+23 DAVANYTKAQLLEE
-37 CRLAII
+37 CNLAIT
-43 ELGTYPQAVQ
+43 EVGKYPEAVRS
-53 LEYVGQFTELSNQIE
+53 EYVG
-68 KLSDEATEEELQAK
+68 KLTLLLEEIKALPDDATEEDLNAMAE
-82 AAELDTLKKAAKAA
+82 ELDSLKTAAKKA
-96 EQAATEDYHSLLAA
+96 EQKYTEVYSSLLAA
-110 IEEEGIARGKAEDAI
+110 IQDEGTAKENAEKAI

-134 EEYDNKLKAITAS
+134 EEYDKKINAITAS
-147 SYNDEQLQG
+147 SYTTEELQG
-156 FYNNPNA
+156 FYNNQE
-163 AREAL
+163 EAKKAL
-168 AAVNANITAYEE
+168 DTVNANIKAYNE
-180 ITQTAAKA
+180 IAETAAEA
-188 NEDAKAAQD
+188 DEAAKAAQA
-197 TAKTSLLSSISDAKT
+197 TAKDELLNSISDAKE
-212 AADDAKTTVGR
+212 AAEAAKTTVEG
-223 YIEYSSQSTHVD
+223 YMIYDGKGDDVD
-235 AIDAAITEYDN
+235 AIDNAITAYDG
-246 LTTEVETAA
+246 LKTDVETAA
-255 NKFELTED
+255 NDLKLTE
-263 KQTEINNAV
+263 TEKAKIESSIDTEKKN
-272 AAQETDVN
+272 VN
-280 STLDDA
+280 DA
-286 TTAAEAA
+286 KERAEAA
-293 AKAYSENAVKG
+293 AKKAAKTYSENAVNN
-304 LHDPFDPIPDDDSL
+304 LPDPFDPIADDDPL
-318 MDEKKAVNDA
+318 KADKEAVNTDIQ
-328 VAAAK
+328 AAK
-333 AMAAE
+333 DKAAE
-338 LETIIVAADRE
+338 LEDIIVAADRE
-349 NKEAELK
+349 ALETELD
-356 NLIEAANDAQTAYE
+356 NLIKATND
-370 TAVKN
+370 AVKN
-375 LEAYDAGTEYIDN
+375 LEAYNEAVKYIDN

-445 NGTEDEDYKNLVQ
+445 DGTDDEDYKNLVQ
-458 TLNADN
+458 TLNAED
-464 IAKIVTDAVAATGG
+464 IAKIVTDAEAATGG
-478 YEALKTELDLQKKEA
+478 YNALQADLKSYKEKA
-493 DKIETDNTFIKDELD
+493 DKIDTDTDNTFIKEELA

-527 QAEAQ
+527 Q
-532 QAIDKYSEDIADAKA
+532 DDAKKA
-547 DVTAYNEATKKLNEI
+547 INDYSSIIDEAEKDVAAYNEATKKLNDI
-562 QEKLNVNLPELSE
+562 QEKLNVNLPELSD
-575 DTTYPKEDADN
+575 DTTYPDAEEIKILKGQKE
-586 IKNLKDQKTTLQE
+586 TLQA
-599 SLDDEKKTIENSF
+599 SLDAEKQTIENSF
-612 RKAYPRTIQT
+612 RKASPRSIQA
-622 ANEDLKNFDSTAFGT
+622 ANEDLKRFDDTSFGT
-637 WNAEAISASDNYNKW
+637 WYDAANTASGNYNKW

-664 VMAQVDKLEKKL
+664 VMTQVAKLDKQL
-676 EGASKGML
+676 EGASKDML
-684 GYAKD
+684 GYDDD
-689 KKAIDD
+689 KKAIED
-695 LKSELAAHGEGHT
+695 LKSELAVHTEKEGHT

-735 DANKTAYENRLAEI
+735 DANKIAYEKRLAEI
-749 NDLYNDTYYKQI
+749 NDLYDDTYYKAI
-761 TNKDNKTEADTEIKA
+761 ANKTNKGEANEKIKA

-796 QAVTDAINTAKDV
+796 QAVTDAINTAKDF

-875 SEEEALNTLKKNIE
+875 SEEEALNTLKANIE
-889 AIVPDA
+889 AVVPDA
-895 KANLVKYNEQKNA
+895 KANLEAYNKQKNA

-964 TSVDFGKATDESIG
+964 TSVDFGKATEESIG
-978 YDASIEE
+978 YDASIEA
-985 NRNTMENV
+985 NRVTMENV
-993 LIDAKAN
+993 LKDATAN
-1000 KDAYTGQ
+1000 KNAYTGQ
-1007 VEYVAT
+1007 DEDVAT
-1013 LNKSYNEA
+1013 LNTSYNEA

-1034 ALNSAETDEDKQ
+1034 ALESAETDEDKQ

-1051 LDALNGYKTEL
+1051 LDALKGYKTEL
-1062 EAIKTKIDNLDT
+1062 EAIKTKIDNLGT
-1074 NVLTKVNKGESEA
+1074 NVLTKVNEGESVA
-1087 YQEEFD
+1087 YQDEFD

-1112 TYDEAVKQHNEIV
+1112 TYDEAVKKHNEIV

-1178 LYEELRGINAEF
+1178 LYEELRGINADF

-1201 DAGQSYREKVK
+1201 DAEQSYCDEVK
-1212 VVEEKIAKA
+1212 AVEAKIADA

-1229 QQTANANS
+1229 QQTADANG
-1237 YAAVIN
+1237 YATVIN
-1243 DLAESYEYIVADIK
+1243 DLAERYADIVADIEG
-1257 DYNNDAAM
+1257 YNNEAAM
-1265 ALFEKEEGGQ
+1265 ALFKEIEGGK
-1275 VAETTK
+1275 VAEITD
-1281 AYADME
+1281 AYDKKKKE
-1287 AVNKGP
+1287 NKGP
-1293 QVIDELKFKIE
+1293 QVIDELKFEIE
-1304 NGVEINLETAYS
+1304 NGVETNLGKAYS

-1346 LSTSLKPA
+1346 LSTSLEPA
-1354 IEEATAKVEAAGE
+1354 IEEAQEKVENAEA
-1367 ALAAST
+1367 ALAASK
-1373 DVPADHDNIVAMLSG
+1373 DVPSDHDNIVAMLSG
-1388 IDTSLAEA
+1388 IDTDLAEA
-1396 EDKAK
+1396 EEKAK
-1401 VEQAQAEQAQAIQ
+1401 VEQAEAVKAEAIE
-1414 NQFDA
+1414 NQFKA

-1479 DTDRPS
+1479 DTDSPS
-1485 NIQIGTKEVNKYQ
+1485 NIQIGTKEVKMYQ
-1498 LKWYPYTIITVEEY
+1498 LKRYPNTIITVEEY

-1520 GYYQEITVSEPI
+1520 GSYQEITVSEPI
-1532 YFNGT
+1532 YYKGT
-1537 AKEYVEKKIA
+1537 AKEYVEEKIKA
-1547 EAQTALDNIKK
+1547 AQTALDNIKK

-1594 GEEEGL
+1594 GNEEEL
-1600 AAVYEDINTLLAALD
+1600 AAVYADINTLLADLD
-1615 TSKLTA
+1615 TSELTA

-1632 QKAVDAQ
+1632 QNAVDAQ
-1639 IESLTDRIAALDNE
+1639 IESLTKRIAALDNE

-1660 TEKLETVKAE
+1660 TDQLDAVKAE
-1670 LDKVK
+1670 LEKVK

-1689 AFGSDIASIDGT
+1689 AFGSDIASIEGT

-1737 KTLSEEID
+1737 KALSEEID
-1745 KKTKEL
+1745 EKTKEL

-1756 DAAILAAN
+1756 DAAIRAAN
-1764 AEAYDAEKAK
+1764 AEAYEAEKEK
-1774 LEGLTTTL
+1774 LDGLKTIL
-1782 NSTWETLCK
+1782 DSTWETLCK

-1798 EFNDTKDEI
+1798 EFDDTKDGI
-1807 DGQITA
+1807 ATQITE
-1813 ALSALDEEKATA
+1813 ALTALEAEKTAA
-1825 DAEPRNISL
+1825 DAEPRNIST
-1834 EAAEQAYTDISAAIE
+1834 EAAEQAYTEIDAAIK
-1849 KMLNDAK
+1849 KMAEDAVKRQSEYTAQLND
-1856 ERQST
+1856 
-1861 YDAQLAGVTE
+1861 VTG
-1871 RINALA
+1871 RIETLVK
-1877 TAYDALEISDI
+1877 AYDELEISDT
-1888 AAAEAEVIAAR
+1888 AAADAEVTDAR
-1899 QTLEQ
+1899 QAMEK

-1909 QEKEITPD
+1909 QKKEITPD
-1917 NIAETETAVT
+1917 NIADVETAVAA
-1927 TAEEQLEALKALIE
+1927 AEEQLEALKTLIE
-1941 EKTYI
+1941 QKTYI
-1946 PGDINESGKV
+1946 PGDINESGEV
-1956 DMDDLLFIRNIVLGK
+1956 NIDDLLLIRNIVLGK
-1971 VDTTE
+1971 KDTTE
-1976 LSENQMKA
+1976 LTENQRKA
-1984 GDLNGD
+1984 ADLNGD
-1990 GQFTIADLVML
+1990 GQFTVADLVML
-2001 NNIYVYGNPTGPA
+2001 NNIYVYGNPTGPV
-2014 VSYTKGQL
+2014 VSYTKGKL
-2022 HIADPG
+2022 RLAEPG
-2028 SLSMQIA
+2028 TLDMQIA
-2035 AERMDIALNSEMPY
+2035 AERMDIALNSAMPY

-2055 VTLPAGV
+2055 VTLPVGV
-2062 VLNEMAFAGDTEK
+2062 VMKDVTFAGDTQK
-2075 VLVATNMLDNGAC
+2075 VLVATNVLDNGAC

-2099 MLPGAATLLH
+2099 MLPGAANLLH

-2118 IVSID
+2118 FVAID

-2134 YSLAAITGNQ
+2134 YSLAAITGNHN
-2144 SISTGISAIDTENE
+2144 ISTGISATETEGENE
-2158 ANGSIFDTN
+2158 YSVFSTN
-2167 GVVRQT
+2167 GVVSKT

>member
-23 DAVANYTKAQLQEE
+23 DAVANYTKAQLLEE
-37 CRLAII
+37 CNLAIT
-43 ELGTYPQAVQ
+43 EVGEYPDAVRSKYVDKLTLL
-53 LEYVGQFTELSNQIE
+53 LEEIKALP
-68 KLSDEATEEELQAK
+68 DDATEEKLNAMAE
-82 AAELDTLKKAAKAA
+82 ELDSLKTAAKEE
-96 EQAATEDYHSLLAA
+96 EQAATEDYRSLLTA
-110 IEEEGIARGKAEDAI
+110 IDNEKTAKEEAQKAIDA
-125 KDIVVPSVK
+125 IVVPSVK
-134 EEYDNKLKAITAS
+134 ADYQDTFDAITTG
-147 SYNDEQLQG
+147 YTDEELQG
-156 FYNNPNA
+156 FYNNPE
-163 AREAL
+163 EAKKAL
-168 AAVNANITAYEE
+168 DTVTKNIESYNKIAE
-180 ITQTAAKA
+180 TAAEADEKA
-188 NEDAKAAQD
+188 QAAQAS
-197 TAKTSLLSSISDAKT
+197 AKTSLLESIDAAKSDAET
-212 AADDAKTTVGR
+212 AKTTVKG
-223 YIEYSSQSTHVD
+223 YMIYDGKGDDVD
-235 AIDAAITEYDN
+235 AIDNAITAYDG
-246 LTTEVETAA
+246 LKTDVETAA
-255 NKFELTED
+255 NDLKLTEE
-263 KQTEINNAV
+263 KQTEIESSINEQKKN
-272 AAQETDVN
+272 VN
-280 STLDDA
+280 DA
-286 TTAAEAA
+286 KERAEAEAKKA
-293 AKAYSENAVKG
+293 AKTYSENAVNN
-304 LHDPFDPIPDDDSL
+304 LPDPFDPIADDDPL
-318 MDEKKAVNDA
+318 KAEKEAVNDA

-333 AMAAE
+333 DMAAE
-338 LETIIVAADRE
+338 LENIIVAADRKD
-349 NKEAELK
+349 KEAELD
-356 NLIEAANDAQTAYE
+356 NLIKAANDAQTAYE

-375 LEAYDAGTEYIDN
+375 LEAYNEAVNHIDK
-388 LQAEYTK
+388 LQAEYDK
-395 QILEL
+395 QNLEL
-400 QTLKADGKLNDEVY
+400 QTKKLNGELNDEVY

-422 KVAATINTMKQ
+422 EVAATINKMKQ
-433 TNEDNKNAKKYE
+433 TNEDNKDAKKYE
-445 NGTEDEDYKNLVQ
+445 DGTDDEDYKNLVQ
-458 TLNADN
+458 TLNAED

-478 YEALKTELDLQKKEA
+478 YNALQADLKSYKEKA
-493 DKIETDNTFIKDELD
+493 DKIDTDNTFIKDELD
-508 AAYKTAND
+508 AAYKTANN

-527 QAEAQ
+527 Q
-532 QAIDKYSEDIADAKA
+532 DDAKKA
-547 DVTAYNEATKKLNEI
+547 INDYSSIIDDAEKDVAAYNEATAKLDEIQKKLD
-562 QEKLNVNLPELSE
+562 VNLPELSD
-575 DTTYPKEDADN
+575 DTTYPDAEIIKTLKE
-586 IKNLKDQKTTLQE
+586 QKTTLQA
-599 SLDDEKKTIENSF
+599 SLDTEKKTIEDSF
-612 RKAYPRTIQT
+612 RKASPRNIQA
-622 ANEDLKNFDSTAFGT
+622 ANEALENFDGTPFET
-637 WNAEAISASDNYNKW
+637 WNAAANTASGNYNKW

-735 DANKTAYENRLAEI
+735 DANKIAYEKRLAEI
-749 NDLYNDTYYKQI
+749 NDLYDDTYYKAI
-761 TNKDNKTEADTEIKA
+761 ANTTNKGEANEKIKA

-875 SEEEALNTLKKNIE
+875 SEEEALNTLKANIE
-889 AIVPDA
+889 AVVPDA
-895 KANLVKYNEQKNA
+895 KANLEAYNKQKNA
-908 QTRAKS
+908 QARAKS

-939 QGQLNDCLALING
+939 QGQLNDCLALISG

-964 TSVDFGKATDESIG
+964 TSVDFGKATDENIG

-1007 VEYVAT
+1007 VEDVAT
-1013 LNKSYNEA
+1013 LNTSYDEA
-1021 VKTIDSSIADTEA
+1021 VKTINIRIADTEA

-1074 NVLTKVNKGESEA
+1074 NVLTKVNEGESVA
-1087 YQEEFD
+1087 YQDEFD
-1093 SEKSSISSSI
+1093 SEKSSISTAI
-1103 NDIINKAKG
+1103 KGIIDKAKG
-1112 TYDEAVKQHNEIV
+1112 TYDEAVTKHNEIV

-1137 AAYNAAVYD
+1137 AAYNAAVYE

-1178 LYEELRGINAEF
+1178 LYEELRSINSDF
-1190 NTAYDKAEGRF
+1190 NTAYGKAEGRF
-1201 DAGQSYREKVK
+1201 DAEQTYRDKVK
-1212 VVEEKIAKA
+1212 AVEAEIAKA
-1221 LDTFLKET
+1221 LDAFYTAT
-1229 QQTANANS
+1229 QQTANANGS
-1237 YAAVIN
+1237 ATVIS
-1243 DLAESYEYIVADIK
+1243 DLAERYADIVS
-1257 DYNNDAAM
+1257 DIEGYNNEDAM
-1265 ALFEKEEGGQ
+1265 ALFKEKEGGN
-1275 VAETTK
+1275 VAKTTK

-1287 AVNKGP
+1287 DVNKGP
-1293 QVIDELKFKIE
+1293 QVIDDLKFEIE
-1304 NGVEINLETAYS
+1304 NGVESNLETAYS

-1346 LSTSLKPA
+1346 LSASLKLA
-1354 IEEATAKVEAAGE
+1354 IDEASGKVQEASE
-1367 ALAAST
+1367 ALAASK
-1373 DVPADHDNIVAMLSG
+1373 DVPSDHDNIVAMLSG

-1396 EDKAK
+1396 EEKAK
-1401 VEQAQAEQAQAIQ
+1401 VEQAEAVKAEAIE
-1414 NQFDA
+1414 NQFKA

-1427 ADGSDETGALG
+1427 ADGSDETGVLG

-1472 AKKQGYN
+1472 AKTQGYN

-1485 NIQIGTKEVNKYQ
+1485 NIQIGTEKVVMYENRIGIRITEETYKTNPRWYNRLGFKKVEVEN
-1498 LKWYPYTIITVEEY
+1498 
-1512 NELKWWQK
+1512 
-1520 GYYQEITVSEPI
+1520 PI
-1532 YFNGT
+1532 YYPGT
-1537 AKEYVEKKIA
+1537 AKEYVEEKIKA
-1547 EAQTALDNIKK
+1547 AQTALDNIKK

-1565 TDATAIVDGMHDKVQ
+1565 TDAKAIVDGMHDKVQ

-1615 TSKLTA
+1615 TSELTV

-1632 QKAVDAQ
+1632 QKAVDDK
-1639 IESLTDRIAALDNE
+1639 IESLTERIAALDNE

-1660 TEKLETVKAE
+1660 TDQLDAVKAE
-1670 LDKVK
+1670 LEKVK

-1689 AFGSDIASIDGT
+1689 AFGSDIASIDGK
-1701 ISETEKGINADHA
+1701 ISETEKGIDADHA

-1737 KTLSEEID
+1737 KALSEEID
-1745 KKTKEL
+1745 EKTKEL

-1782 NSTWETLCK
+1782 DSTWETLCK

-1798 EFNDTKDEI
+1798 EFNDTKDGI
-1807 DGQITA
+1807 ATQITE
-1813 ALSALDEEKATA
+1813 ALTALEAEKTAA
-1825 DAEPRNISL
+1825 DAEPRNIST
-1834 EAAEQAYTDISAAIE
+1834 EAAEQAYTEIDAAIK
-1849 KMLNDAK
+1849 KMAQDADK
-1856 ERQST
+1856 RQSE
-1861 YDAQLAGVTE
+1861 YKAQLDDVTG
-1871 RINALA
+1871 RIETLVK
-1877 TAYDALEISDI
+1877 AYDELEISDTAAADAEVTAAQQAMEKAI
-1888 AAAEAEVIAAR
+1888 AA
-1899 QTLEQ
+1899 
-1904 AIADL
+1904 L
-1909 QEKEITPD
+1909 QEKVITPD
-1917 NIAETETAVT
+1917 NISDVETAVAA
-1927 TAEEQLEALKALIE
+1927 AEEQLEALKTLIE
-1941 EKTYI
+1941 QKTYI
-1946 PGDINESGKV
+1946 PGDINESGEV
-1956 DMDDLLFIRNIVLGK
+1956 NIDDLLLIRNIVLGK
-1971 VDTTE
+1971 KDTTE
-1976 LSENQMKA
+1976 LTENQRKA
-1984 GDLNGD
+1984 ADLNGD
-1990 GQFTIADLVML
+1990 GQFTVADLVML
-2001 NNIYVYGNPTGPA
+2001 NNIYVYGNPTGSV
-2014 VSYTKGQL
+2014 VSYTKGKL
-2022 HIADPG
+2022 HLAEPG
-2028 SLSMQIA
+2028 TLDMQIA
-2035 AERMDIALNSEMPY
+2035 AERMDIALNSAMPY

-2055 VTLPAGV
+2055 VTLPVGV
-2062 VLNEMAFAGDTEK
+2062 VMKDVTFAGDTQK
-2075 VLVATNMLDNGAC
+2075 VLVSTNVLDNGAC

-2099 MLPGAATLLH
+2099 MLPGAANLLH

-2118 IVSID
+2118 FVAID

-2134 YSLAAITGNQ
+2134 YSLAAITGNHN
-2144 SISTGISAIDTENE
+2144 ISTGISATETEGENE
-2158 ANGSIFDTN
+2158 YSVFSTN
-2167 GVVRQT
+2167 GVVSKT

>member
-8 VAVILAAASVPAQAQ
+8 VAVILAAASVPGQAQ

-180 ITQTAAKA
+180 ITRTAAKA

-212 AADDAKTTVGR
+212 AADDAKTTVGG

-293 AKAYSENAVKG
+293 AKAYSENAVKD

-318 MDEKKAVNDA
+318 KAEKEAVNNA
-328 VAAAK
+328 VAGAK
-333 AMAAE
+333 DKAAE
-338 LETIIVAADRE
+338 LEDIIVAADRKD
-349 NKEAELK
+349 KEAELV
-356 NLIEAANDAQTAYE
+356 NLIKAANDAQTAYE

-375 LEAYDAGTEYIDN
+375 LEAYNEAVKYIDE
-388 LQAEYTK
+388 LQAEYDK
-395 QILEL
+395 QNLDL
-400 QTLKADGKLNDEVY
+400 QTLKLDGKLNDEVY

-422 KVAATINTMKQ
+422 EVAATINTMKQ

-445 NGTEDEDYKNLVQ
+445 NGTDDEDYKNLVK
-458 TLNADN
+458 TLNAED
-464 IAKIVTDAVAATGG
+464 IAKIVKEAVDATGG
-478 YEALKTELDLQKKEA
+478 YKALKAELDSQKDEA
-493 DKIETDNTFIKDELD
+493 AKIDTDNTFIKAELD

-527 QAEAQ
+527 KDEAQ
-532 QAIDKYSEDIADAKA
+532 KAIDDYSQDIADAKA
-547 DVTAYNEATKKLNEI
+547 DVTAYNEATKKLNDI
-562 QEKLNVNLPELSE
+562 QEKLNVNLPELSD
-575 DTTYPKEDADN
+575 DTTYPEDDAEIIKTLKE
-586 IKNLKDQKTTLQE
+586 QKTTLQA
-599 SLDDEKKTIENSF
+599 SLDTEKKTIEDSF
-612 RKAYPRTIQT
+612 RKASPRSIQA
-622 ANEDLKNFDSTAFGT
+622 ANEALKNFDSTAFDT
-637 WNAEAISASDNYNKW
+637 WSAEAISASDNYNKW

-664 VMAQVDKLEKKL
+664 VMTQVAKLEKQL
-676 EGASKGML
+676 EGASKDML
-684 GYAKD
+684 GYDDD
-689 KKAIDD
+689 KAAIDA
-695 LKSELAAHGEGHT
+695 LKKELEAHGEGHT

-717 TTEINRISKSI
+717 TTEINRISTSI
-728 DDHQAAY
+728 KAHQEAYEVNNTAY
-735 DANKTAYENRLAEI
+735 DNRLAEI
-749 NDLYNDTYYKQI
+749 NDLYNDEYYKKI
-761 TNKDNKTEADTEIKA
+761 TNKDFKTDANTNIEAA
-776 AKTLLDQFNRK
+776 RTLLDQFNSE
-787 QTVTVDENV
+787 QTVTVEENV

-809 IASNYLQEK
+809 IASNYLREK
-818 GWKVNNSYKSAT
+818 AGTLYASLTNAKKAIDADGLDPNGFYSGKLKSYT
-830 QIIGSEASELNPSLV
+830 DELNTLA
-845 YSTKLD
+845 
-851 GYYKEFKKLDTKYYH
+851 
-866 NLAKYDEIA
+866 AKYRGNKAAYGDIA
-875 SEEEALNTLKKNIE
+875 SEEEALNTLKANIE
-889 AIVPDA
+889 AVAGDA
-895 KANLVKYNEQKNA
+895 KDNLEAYNTQKNK

-914 EWASYYSQVGAL
+914 EWANYYSQVGAL

-932 FGAQALY
+932 VGAQDLY
-939 QGQLNDCLALING
+939 QGQLNECLRLING
-952 YDAKIEECYNNG
+952 YDAQIEECYNNG
-964 TSVDFGKATDESIG
+964 TSVDFGKATDENIG

-1007 VEYVAT
+1007 VEDVAT
-1013 LNKSYNEA
+1013 LNTSYDEA
-1021 VKTIDSSIADTEA
+1021 VKTINIRIADTEA

-1178 LYEELRGINAEF
+1178 LYEELRGINSDF
-1190 NTAYDKAEGRF
+1190 NTAYGEAEGRF
-1201 DAGQSYREKVK
+1201 DAGQSYRDKVK
-1212 VVEEKIAKA
+1212 AVEAKIADA

-1229 QQTANANS
+1229 QQTADANG
-1237 YAAVIN
+1237 YATVIN
-1243 DLAESYEYIVADIK
+1243 DLAERYADIVADIEG
-1257 DYNNDAAM
+1257 YNNEAAM
-1265 ALFEKEEGGQ
+1265 DLFEEKEGGK
-1275 VAETTK
+1275 VAEITD
-1281 AYADME
+1281 AYDKKKKE
-1287 AVNKGP
+1287 NKGP
-1293 QVIDELKFKIE
+1293 QVIDDLKFDIK
-1304 NGVEINLETAYS
+1304 NGVESNLETAYS

-1346 LSTSLKPA
+1346 LSTSLEPA
-1354 IEEATAKVEAAGE
+1354 IEEAQEKVENAEA
-1367 ALAAST
+1367 ALAASK
-1373 DVPADHDNIVAMLSG
+1373 DVPSDHDNIVAMLSG
-1388 IDTSLAEA
+1388 IDTDLAEA
-1396 EDKAK
+1396 EEKAK
-1401 VEQAQAEQAQAIQ
+1401 VEQAEAVKAEAIE
-1414 NQFDA
+1414 NQFKA

-1427 ADGSDETGALG
+1427 ADGDDETGALG

-1449 DKLTD
+1449 DKLTE

-1472 AKKQGYN
+1472 AKTQGYN

-1485 NIQIGTKEVNKYQ
+1485 NIQIGTEKVVMYEDGKGTRITEETYKKYSWFYDI
-1498 LKWYPYTIITVEEY
+1498 LGFKKVDVE
-1512 NELKWWQK
+1512 N
-1520 GYYQEITVSEPI
+1520 PI
-1532 YFNGT
+1532 YYPGT
-1537 AKEYVEKKIA
+1537 AKEYVEKKIE
-1547 EAQTALDNIKK
+1547 EAQTALDNIEK

-1565 TDATAIVDGMHDKVQ
+1565 TDAKAIVDGMHDKVQ

-1594 GEEEGL
+1594 GNEEEL

-1615 TSKLTA
+1615 KSKLTE

-1639 IESLTDRIAALDNE
+1639 IESLTERIAALDNE

-1660 TEKLETVKAE
+1660 TEQLDAVKAE
-1670 LDKVK
+1670 LEKVK
-1675 AGIEASDFADELTT
+1675 AGIEDSDFADELNT
-1689 AFGSDIASIDGT
+1689 AFAESMSNIESDIAD
-1701 ISETEKGINADHA
+1701 TERELDADHA

-1724 VKEEDVEAISTSI
+1724 VKEEDIEDISTSI

-1745 KKTKEL
+1745 DKTKEL

-1756 DAAILAAN
+1756 DAAIRAAN
-1764 AEAYDAEKAK
+1764 AEAYEAEKAK
-1774 LEGLTTTL
+1774 LDGLTTTL
-1782 NSTWETLCK
+1782 DSTWETLCK

-1798 EFNDTKDEI
+1798 EFNDTKDGI
-1807 DGQITA
+1807 ATQITEALA
-1813 ALSALDEEKATA
+1813 ALEAEKTAA
-1825 DAEPRNISL
+1825 DAEPRNIST
-1834 EAAEQAYTDISAAIE
+1834 EAAEQAYTDIDAAIK
-1849 KMLNDAK
+1849 KMAKDADD
-1856 ERQST
+1856 RQSA
-1861 YDAQLAGVTE
+1861 YNAQLAAVQQS
-1871 RINALA
+1871 INDLA
-1877 TAYDALEISDI
+1877 TAYDELEISDT
-1888 AAAEAEVIAAR
+1888 AAADADVTAAR
-1899 QTLEQ
+1899 QAMDQ

-1917 NIAETETAVT
+1917 NIADVEAAVAA
-1927 TAEEQLEALKALIE
+1927 AEEQLDALKNLIK
-1941 EKTYI
+1941 EKDYL
-1946 PGDINESGKV
+1946 PGDIDLSGSV
-1956 DMDDLLFIRNIVLGK
+1956 DIDDIIFIRDLVLGVK
-1971 VDTTE
+1971 NEET
-1976 LSENQMKA
+1976 LSEKQVKA
-1984 GDLNGD
+1984 ADVNED
-1990 GQFTIADLVML
+1990 GRNTVADLVMI
-2001 NNIYVYGNPTGPA
+2001 NNIYVYGNKYGA
-2014 VSYTKGQL
+2014 VALQSKDAMKTAAMESGTL
-2022 HIADPG
+2022 G
-2028 SLSMQIA
+2028 MQIS

-2055 VTLPAGV
+2055 ITVPAGV
-2062 VLNEMAFAGDTEK
+2062 VLDEVSFAGATEN
-2075 VLVATNMLDNGAC
+2075 VMVATNLLENGNC
-2088 RIVMYSADGSA
+2088 RIVMYTADGSA
-2099 MLPGAATLLH
+2099 MLIGSADLLNIK
-2109 LRLAGEGNG
+2109 LAGEGNG

-2128 TSDGTS
+2128 TSTGEARE
-2134 YSLAAITGNQ
+2134 LAAVNGNFT
-2144 SISTGISAIDTENE
+2144 IATGISAIDTENE

>member
-23 DAVANYTKAQLQEE
+23 DAVANYTKAQLLEE
-37 CRLAII
+37 CNLAIT
-43 ELGTYPQAVQ
+43 EVGKYPEAVRS
-53 LEYVGQFTELSNQIE
+53 EYVG
-68 KLSDEATEEELQAK
+68 KLTLLLEEIKALPDDATEEELNAMAEKLAK
-82 AAELDTLKKAAKAA
+82 LKDDAKKA
-96 EQAATEDYHSLLAA
+96 EQDATTDYRNLLTA
-110 IEEEGIARGKAEDAI
+110 IEKEDSAKVKAQEAIDA
-125 KDIVVPSVK
+125 IVVPSVK
-134 EEYDNKLKAITAS
+134 ADYQAKFDAIT
-147 SYNDEQLQG
+147 SYTEEQLKT
-156 FYNNPNA
+156 FYNNPE
-163 AREAL
+163 EAKKAL
-168 AAVNANITAYEE
+168 DTVNANIDAYNKIAE
-180 ITQTAAKA
+180 TAAEA
-188 NEDAKAAQD
+188 DEAAKAAQA
-197 TAKTSLLSSISDAKT
+197 TAKDELLKSISTEKADAE
-212 AADDAKTTVGR
+212 AAKATVEG
-223 YIEYSSQSTHVD
+223 YMNYDGKGEDVD
-235 AIDAAITEYDN
+235 AIDNAITAYDG
-246 LTTEVETAA
+246 LKTDVETAA
-255 NKFELTED
+255 NDLKLTE
-263 KQTEINNAV
+263 TEKAKIESSIDT
-272 AAQETDVN
+272 QKKKVN
-280 STLDDA
+280 EAKERAEA
-286 TTAAEAA
+286 TAKKAAEA
-293 AKAYSENAVKG
+293 YSTDAVESLPK
-304 LHDPFDPIPDDDSL
+304 PFDPITDDDPL
-318 MDEKKAVNDA
+318 KAEKVAVNDA
-328 VAAAK
+328 IQAAK
-333 AMAAE
+333 EKAEALKGKIVKDERTDLETE
-338 LETIIVAADRE
+338 LENSI
-349 NKEAELK
+349 K
-356 NLIEAANDAQTAYE
+356 AANDAQTAYE

-375 LEAYDAGTEYIDN
+375 LEAYNEAVKYIDN

-400 QTLKADGKLNDEVY
+400 QKLKADGKLNDEVY

-458 TLNADN
+458 TLNAED

-478 YEALKTELDLQKKEA
+478 YEALKTELTSYKDEA
-493 DKIETDNTFIKDELD
+493 DKIETDNTFIKEELD
-508 AAYKTAND
+508 AAYKTAKN

-522 KGKMS
+522 KGKIS
-527 QAEAQ
+527 Q
-532 QAIDKYSEDIADAKA
+532 DDAKKA
-547 DVTAYNEATKKLNEI
+547 INDYSSFIDEAEKDVAAYNEATAKLNEI
-562 QEKLNVNLPELSE
+562 QEKLNVNLPELSD
-575 DTTYPKEDADN
+575 DTTYPDAEE
-586 IKNLKDQKTTLQE
+586 IKILKDQKTQLQAI
-599 SLDDEKKTIENSF
+599 LDAEKQTIKDSF
-612 RKAYPRTIQT
+612 RKAYPRSIQA
-622 ANEDLKNFDSTAFGT
+622 ANEDLKRFDDTAFDT
-637 WNAEAISASDNYNKW
+637 WNKNAKPASENYNNW
-652 VVTQSDVVIYNE
+652 VVKQSDVVIYNE
-664 VMAQVDKLEKKL
+664 VMAQVAKLEKQL
-676 EGASKGML
+676 EGADSKML
-684 GYAKD
+684 GYAED
-689 KKAIDD
+689 EAAIVALKK
-695 LKSELAAHGEGHT
+695 ELEVHGEGHT
-708 GCAENYSKW
+708 SCAENYSKW

-735 DANKTAYENRLAEI
+735 DANKIAYEKRLAEI
-749 NDLYNDTYYKQI
+749 NDLYDDTYYKAI
-761 TNKDNKTEADTEIKA
+761 ANTTNKGEANEKIKA

-851 GYYKEFKKLDTKYYH
+851 GYYIEFKKLDTKYYH

-875 SEEEALNTLKKNIE
+875 SEEEALNTLKANIE
-889 AIVPDA
+889 AVVPDA
-895 KANLVKYNEQKNA
+895 KANLEAYNKQKNA
-908 QTRAKS
+908 QARAKS

-939 QGQLNDCLALING
+939 QGQLNDCLALISG

-964 TSVDFGKATDESIG
+964 TSVKFGKATDENIG

-985 NRNTMENV
+985 NRKTMENV
-993 LIDAKAN
+993 LKDATAN

-1007 VEYVAT
+1007 VEDVAT
-1013 LNKSYNEA
+1013 LNTSYDEA
-1021 VKTIDSSIADTEA
+1021 VKTINIRIADTEA
-1034 ALNSAETDEDKQ
+1034 ALNSAETDKDKQ

-1190 NTAYDKAEGRF
+1190 NTAWGEAEGRF
-1201 DAGQSYREKVK
+1201 DAEQTYRDKVK
-1212 VVEEKIAKA
+1212 AVEAKIADA

-1229 QQTANANS
+1229 QQTADANG
-1237 YAAVIN
+1237 YATVIRN
-1243 DLAESYEYIVADIK
+1243 LAKKYEAIVADIEG
-1257 DYNNDAAM
+1257 YNNEDAM
-1265 ALFEKEEGGQ
+1265 VLFKENEGGQ

-1281 AYADME
+1281 AYDDME

-1304 NGVEINLETAYS
+1304 NGVETNLETAYS
-1316 EAATADV
+1316 DAAKADV
-1323 NAHISAANTIIADY
+1323 NAHISAENTIIADY
-1337 QKKLSEDYP
+1337 QKKLKENYP
-1346 LSTSLKPA
+1346 LSTSLEPA
-1354 IEEATAKVEAAGE
+1354 IEEAQEKVENAEA
-1367 ALAAST
+1367 ALAASK
-1373 DVPADHDNIVAMLSG
+1373 DVPSDHDNIVAMLSG
-1388 IDTSLAEA
+1388 IDTDLAEA
-1396 EDKAK
+1396 EKKANVEQDKA
-1401 VEQAQAEQAQAIQ
+1401 VAEKAIQ
-1414 NQFDA
+1414 DKFDA

-1479 DTDRPS
+1479 DTDSPS
-1485 NIQIGTKEVNKYQ
+1485 NIVTGTKEVKAYKHYRTGEIISVDKYNKLSWWDK
-1498 LKWYPYTIITVEEY
+1498 LKYEET
-1512 NELKWWQK
+1512 
-1520 GYYQEITVSEPI
+1520 TVSEPI
-1532 YFNGT
+1532 YYPGT

-1547 EAQTALDNIKK
+1547 EAQTALDNIEK

-1594 GEEEGL
+1594 GNEEEL
-1600 AAVYEDINTLLAALD
+1600 AAVYEDINTLLAELD
-1615 TSKLTA
+1615 TSKLTV

-1639 IESLTDRIAALDNE
+1639 IESLTERIAALDNE

-1660 TEKLETVKAE
+1660 TEQLDAVKAE
-1670 LDKVK
+1670 LEKVT
-1675 AGIEASDFADELTT
+1675 AGIETSDFADELTT
-1689 AFGSDIASIDGT
+1689 AFGSDIASIDGK
-1701 ISETEKGINADHA
+1701 ISETEKGIDADHA

-1737 KTLSEEID
+1737 KALSEEID
-1745 KKTKEL
+1745 EKTKEL

-1782 NSTWETLCK
+1782 DSTWETLCK

-1798 EFNDTKDEI
+1798 EFNDTKDGI
-1807 DGQITA
+1807 ATQITEALA
-1813 ALSALDEEKATA
+1813 ALEAEKTAA
-1825 DAEPRNISL
+1825 DAEPRNIST
-1834 EAAEQAYTDISAAIE
+1834 EAAEQAYTDIDAAIK
-1849 KMLNDAK
+1849 KMAKDADD
-1856 ERQST
+1856 RQSA
-1861 YDAQLAGVTE
+1861 YNAQLAAVQQS
-1871 RINALA
+1871 INDLA
-1877 TAYDALEISDI
+1877 TAYDELEISDI